1 MPETVIKI
9 PGLTQ
14 IFTIDERE
22 KTVAVISRNWRKV
35 VSQHKFEAEKLVPE
49 YCEKMAAVSRLFPL
63 ILAWWGVVLGL
74 GLSGEV
80 LYFAVKDKDTA
91 IMFSLL
97 LAALLGPVLYFRQSL

>member
-35 VSQHKFEAEKLVPE
+35 VSQHKFEAERLVPE
-49 YCEKMAAVSRLFPL
+49 YCEKNGSRFP
-63 ILAWWGVVLGL
+63 AFSVDTGVVGRCARTRAVRRGL
-74 GLSGEV
+74 VFCG
-80 LYFAVKDKDTA
+80 
-91 IMFSLL
+91 
-97 LAALLGPVLYFRQSL
+97 